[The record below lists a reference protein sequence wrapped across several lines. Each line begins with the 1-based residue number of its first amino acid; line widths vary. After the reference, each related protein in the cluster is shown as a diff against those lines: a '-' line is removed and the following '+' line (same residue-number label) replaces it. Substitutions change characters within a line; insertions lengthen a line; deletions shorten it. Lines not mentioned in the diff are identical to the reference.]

1 MELFLSHLI
10 VLELRVE
17 DRGDE
22 GRGGPAADSGPGLGS
37 GVVLGLIV
45 AMELVWGAA
54 TNGGTTLD
62 KWALIARSD
71 IYVRGNTVWSQIAQL
86 LLFS

>member
-1 MELFLSHLI
+1 M

-17 DRGDE
+17 DGGDE

-37 GVVLGLIV
+37 GIVLGLIV

-54 TNGGTTLD
+54 TNGRATLD
-62 KWALIARSD
+62 QWTLIAGID
-71 IYVRGNTVWSQIAQL
+71 IYVQGNTVWSQIARL
-86 LLFS
+86 LPLR